1 VPRAEEALARAER
14 HVREGEERL
23 ARQAALVERIAARG
37 LDSSGAEIVLERF
50 RTTLELWRDDL
61 RRLRAAGGSPS

>member
-1 VPRAEEALARAER
+1 MPRAEEALARAER

-61 RRLRAAGGSPS
+61 RRLRAAGCSPA